1 MREERPYWNTNVARH
16 AGILRAAA
24 PGMSYR
30 EVREAAGRVL
40 PGVRYRWHVLRRY
53 SLTWRKP

>member
-40 PGVRYRWHVLRRY
+40 PGCGTGGTCCGGTR
-53 SLTWRKP
+53 